1 MDYFALGQQEA
12 VRTGCDFDAEYHIV
26 RPDGQVRYL
35 HSHAYPVF
43 GESGELVEYVGTVAD
58 NTEQRQ
64 GEEVIVLMRTDLHR
78 NNITVRAEL
87 AQNLQ
92 LVRCDRVRMQ
102 RVILNL
108 IVNAVEAMVAVVTRP
123 KLLAIATTADVTG
136 VIVSV
141 NDSGVGA
148 SGATFRFRL
157 PFNGAPA
164 E

>member
-12 VRTGCDFDAEYHIV
+12 VRTGCDFDAEYRMV

-123 KLLAIATTADVTG
+123 KLLAIATMADVAG

-148 SGATFRFRL
+148 SAATFRFRL

>member
-12 VRTGCDFDAEYHIV
+12 VRTGCDFDAKYRIV

-108 IVNAVEAMVAVVTRP
+108 IVNAVEVMIAVVTRP
-123 KLLAIATTADVTG
+123 KLLAIGRA
-136 VIVSV
+136 IVEAHGGRIWAV
-141 NDSGVGA
+141 PNEA

-157 PFNGAPA
+157 LFNGAPA